1 MPFWKTL
8 VVIGVISLLLSSV
21 LIGLSIY
28 ESWTIPVQ
36 KDRPVGE
43 FLIVPL
49 LGAGLIAIGLGVA
62 YKRQS

>member
-8 VVIGVISLLLSSV
+8 VVIGVISLLLSGV

-28 ESWTIPVQ
+28 EAWTIPVQ
-36 KDRPVGE
+36 KDRPAGE

-49 LGAGLIAIGLGVA
+49 LGA
-62 YKRQS
+62 